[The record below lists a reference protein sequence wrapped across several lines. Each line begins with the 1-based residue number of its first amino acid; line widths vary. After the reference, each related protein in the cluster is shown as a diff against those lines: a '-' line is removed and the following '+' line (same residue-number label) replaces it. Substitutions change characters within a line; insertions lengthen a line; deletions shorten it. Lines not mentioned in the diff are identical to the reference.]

1 MKKILT
7 LLLISLSTIA
17 YSNDCGECIVEKAR
31 KEIGVTENGR
41 NNSGTRIAQ
50 YLAHTKIFVPAAWC
64 SSFVSFILSE
74 CGIKH
79 SVNAWSPTATATNRI
94 YDRRFPKKNTT
105 EIKAGD
111 VATLFY
117 KNLGRIGH
125 ALIIEN
131 PNPNKN
137 YYTTIEGNTNE
148 QGSRETTT
156 GRDGV
161 FRRKRLKSSI
171 YQISRHCN

>member
-7 LLLISLSTIA
+7 ILLISLSTIA
-17 YSNDCGECIVEKAR
+17 YGNCNCPLQVMQGEV
-31 KEIGVTENGR
+31 GVTEQGG
-41 NNSGTRIAQ
+41 NNRGERVAM
-50 YLAHTKIFVPAAWC
+50 YLRSANIHTPAAWC
-64 SSFVSFILSE
+64 AAILVWSYNV
-74 CGIKH
+74 CGIPH
-79 SVNAWSPTATATNRI
+79 NMTAWSPSVTNRNRV
-94 YDRRFPKKNTT
+94 YDRRFPKNNTT
-105 EIKAGD
+105 DIKAGD

-125 ALIIEN
+125 ALIIEK

-148 QGSRETTT
+148 GGSRETTT